1 MKLWIGILLVA
12 VFLGA
17 SASVLLSTDQAP
29 LPLPPKEEAPAVEA
43 AAPPPPPE
51 KAVMTTEEF
60 RTLGAEVMS
69 ALPSRENFRKGVDL
83 PILAAADLFVKL
95 NEAVG
100 EEAGLQA
107 EAMTLYQECANSGQ
121 YQDGVRALCFWN
133 LRALAKK
140 TGKQLGRSSA
150 PPHIRNL
157 ADQL

>member
-1 MKLWIGILLVA
+1 MKLWLGLLLVA
-12 VFLGA
+12 LFLGT
-17 SASVLLSTDQAP
+17 SAMVLLRTDQAP
-29 LPLPPKEEAPAVEA
+29 LPLAPQEEVAPPV
-43 AAPPPPPE
+43 AAPVEPE
-51 KAVMTTEEF
+51 KKVMTTEEF

-83 PILAAADLFVKL
+83 PILAAADLFVRL

-100 EEAGLQA
+100 NEAGLQA

-121 YQDGVRALCFWN
+121 YQDGVRALCYWN

-140 TGKQLGRSSA
+140 MGKQLGRSSA

-157 ADQL
+157 AEQL